1 MNNQSSITQD
11 QKQYIIYNLKRF
23 FEYYK
28 LDENIIKVNE
38 DIILLK
44 KMKEEIDNL
53 LNFIPERQRSKLVN
67 NIHQSTKHKK
77 PIKSEDLAYRHIP
90 NSKNNTN
97 QLKKQVIINKKR
109 NLTNDNIKS
118 WNTNKKIIKNKIPI
132 HSPNKNNNYRDS
144 YLKKIHHNIKSE
156 DLNENK
162 NKIPI
167 NKKIRGT
174 TPISSRNKNYL
185 NDIQKEKSVDNII
198 KKRKNNV
205 IKNKVQELKRPLTPN
220 LIIKK
225 KNVDKNSNI
234 NHITKVTKITP
245 AKKIIGN
252 TNKSNSN
259 VKNTNKYNKR
269 ESPLNKNKRNITPV
283 KKIIGNTNK
292 SNSNVKN
299 TNKYNKRESPL
310 NKNKRNFKTSNN
322 SKKKNTDNSLSKD
335 KNKNK
340 TIIKSKNEKIIIKPK
355 KNNNNN
361 NNINI
366 NIKKD
371 INSNSD
377 SDKEIKEKENKIIIP
392 PKKINAYIIPEID
405 FQNKNLQALYFSLYL
420 NYFDINKKIKIIFS
434 QPKLFKQF
442 STKNLFHELYS
453 NIEKE
458 FIEIS
463 KFLLKYDMNKISI
476 PFSPNKTAKRG
487 LTFITEEN
495 EKNLIENEQPNEIII
510 IFKVVLLFL
519 EEDIS
524 NINYNKI
531 IKYLFIDIFQK
542 YQVKNIKDLFLK
554 HIINKINLLNEKY
567 INEINNIIGDKPEL
581 LTPSEVLKYNRNVSY
596 MTFIIKDIY
605 YYLFEKTDDGI
616 YFYQL
621 RQYNRNLII
630 LDKKLER
637 LKKFL

>member
-53 LNFIPERQRSKLVN
+53 LNFIPERQRSKLLN

-185 NDIQKEKSVDNII
+185 NDIQKEKSVDIII
-198 KKRKNNV
+198 KKRKNKV
-205 IKNKVQELKRPLTPN
+205 ITNKVQELKRPLTPN

-269 ESPLNKNKRNITPV
+269 ESPLNKNKRN
-283 KKIIGNTNK
+283 
-292 SNSNVKN
+292 
-299 TNKYNKRESPL
+299 
-310 NKNKRNFKTSNN
+310 FKTSNN

-340 TIIKSKNEKIIIKPK
+340 TIINSKNEKIIIKPK

-377 SDKEIKEKENKIIIP
+377 SDKEIEEKKKQINKIPI
-392 PKKINAYIIPEID
+392 KINAYIITEID
-405 FQNKNLQALYFSLYL
+405 FSNKNLQALYFSLFL
-420 NYFDINKKIKIIFS
+420 NFFDINKKIKIIFS
-434 QPKLFKQF
+434 QPQLYKKF
-442 STKNLFHELYS
+442 STKNLFQELYS

-458 FIEIS
+458 FSKIS
-463 KFLLKYDMNKISI
+463 KLLLKYDMNKISI
-476 PFSPNKTAKRG
+476 PFSPNTTAKNG
-487 LTFITEEN
+487 LMFITEED
-495 EKNLIENEQPNEIII
+495 EKNLIQNEQPNEIII
-510 IFKVVLLFL
+510 IFKVILLLL

-524 NINYNKI
+524 NIEDNKI
-531 IKYLFIDIFQK
+531 LKTLFVDIFQK
-542 YQVKNIKDLFLK
+542 YQVKNIKELFLN
-554 HIINKINLLNEKY
+554 HIINKINLLHEKY
-567 INEINNIIGDKPEL
+567 IKEINNIIGNKPEL
-581 LTPSEVLKYNRNVSY
+581 LTPGEVLKYNRNVSY

-605 YYLFEKTDDGI
+605 YYLLEKTDDGI

-621 RQYNRNLII
+621 REYNRNLIV

>member
-53 LNFIPERQRSKLVN
+53 LNFIPERQRSKLLN
-67 NIHQSTKHKK
+67 NINQSTKHKK

-225 KNVDKNSNI
+225 KNVDKSSNI

-245 AKKIIGN
+245 A
-252 TNKSNSN
+252 
-259 VKNTNKYNKR
+259 
-269 ESPLNKNKRNITPV
+269 

-340 TIIKSKNEKIIIKPK
+340 TIINSKNEKIIIKPK

-377 SDKEIKEKENKIIIP
+377 SDKEIEDKKKQINKIPI
-392 PKKINAYIIPEID
+392 KINAYIITEID
-405 FQNKNLQALYFSLYL
+405 FSNKNLQALYFSLFL
-420 NYFDINKKIKIIFS
+420 NFFDINKKIKIIFS
-434 QPKLFKQF
+434 QPQLYKKF
-442 STKNLFHELYS
+442 STKNSFQELYS

-458 FIEIS
+458 FSKIS
-463 KFLLKYDMNKISI
+463 KLLLKYDMNKISI
-476 PFSPNKTAKRG
+476 PFSPNTTAKNG
-487 LTFITEEN
+487 LMFITEED
-495 EKNLIENEQPNEIII
+495 EKNLIQNEQPHEIII
-510 IFKVVLLFL
+510 IFKVILLLL

-524 NINYNKI
+524 NIEDNKI
-531 IKYLFIDIFQK
+531 LKTLFVDIFQK
-542 YQVKNIKDLFLK
+542 YQVKNIKELFLN
-554 HIINKINLLNEKY
+554 HIINKINLLHEKY
-567 INEINNIIGDKPEL
+567 IKEINNIIGNKPEL
-581 LTPSEVLKYNRNVSY
+581 LTPGEVLKYNRNVSY

-605 YYLFEKTDDGI
+605 YYLLEKTDDGI

-621 RQYNRNLII
+621 REYNRKLIV

>member
-1 MNNQSSITQD
+1 MNNQTTITQE
-11 QKQYIIYNLKRF
+11 QKQYIIYNIKRF

-28 LDENIIKVNE
+28 LEESIIKVNE
-38 DIILLK
+38 DNKIIK
-44 KMKEEIDNL
+44 KMKGEVDNL
-53 LNFIPERQRSKLVN
+53 LNFIQERQNSKLLN
-67 NIHQSTKHKK
+67 NYQHSTKHKRI
-77 PIKSEDLAYRHIP
+77 IKSEDISYRHIP
-90 NSKNNTN
+90 NSKKNPS
-97 QLKKQVIINKKR
+97 QIKKTITTDKKR
-109 NLTNDNIKS
+109 NLTSDNIT
-118 WNTNKKIIKNKIPI
+118 NRNINKKKPKIQTSTQ
-132 HSPNKNNNYRDS
+132 SPNKIQNYRDS
-144 YLKKIHHNIKSE
+144 YVKKINYNLNKSE
-156 DLNENK
+156 DLRGSQNK
-162 NKIPI
+162 TNPI
-167 NKKIRGT
+167 NSNLRGT
-174 TPISSRNKNYL
+174 TPINSRNKGYL
-185 NDIQKEKSVDNII
+185 NDIKQEKSVDNII
-198 KKRKNNV
+198 KKPKNFG
-205 IKNKVQELKRPLTPN
+205 IKNKVEELKRPLTPN
-220 LIIKK
+220 HIIKK
-225 KNVDKNSNI
+225 KNGNKIENI
-234 NHITKVTKITP
+234 NIIQVNKINSTI
-245 AKKIIGN
+245 KN
-252 TNKSNSN
+252 HNNKFNN
-259 VKNTNKYNKR
+259 R
-269 ESPLNKNKRNITPV
+269 ESPIIKNKRNV
-283 KKIIGNTNK
+283 KT
-292 SNSNVKN
+292 
-299 TNKYNKRESPL
+299 T
-310 NKNKRNFKTSNN
+310 NN
-322 SKKKNTDNSLSKD
+322 SKKQKNDKSLSKD
-335 KNKNK
+335 KNQ
-340 TIIKSKNEKIIIKPK
+340 IKIQNPKIIIKPK
-355 KNNNNN
+355 NNI

-392 PKKINAYIIPEID
+392 PKKINSYIIPEID

-524 NINYNKI
+524 NIKDNNI
-531 IKYLFIDIFQK
+531 IKYLFVDIFEK

-554 HIINKINLLNEKY
+554 YIINKINLLNEKY
-567 INEINNIIGDKPEL
+567 INEINNIIGDKPEI
-581 LTPSEVLKYNRNVSY
+581 LTPSEVIKYNRNVSY

-605 YYLFEKTDDGI
+605 YYLLEKTDDGI

-621 RQYNRNLII
+621 REYNRKLIV

>member
-53 LNFIPERQRSKLVN
+53 LNFIPERQRSKLLN

-245 AKKIIGN
+245 
-252 TNKSNSN
+252 
-259 VKNTNKYNKR
+259 
-269 ESPLNKNKRNITPV
+269 V

-322 SKKKNTDNSLSKD
+322 SKKKNTDNSLSKN

-377 SDKEIKEKENKIIIP
+377 SDKEIEEKKKQINKIPI
-392 PKKINAYIIPEID
+392 KINAYIITEID
-405 FQNKNLQALYFSLYL
+405 FSNKNLQALYFSLFL
-420 NYFDINKKIKIIFS
+420 NFFDINKKIKIIFS
-434 QPKLFKQF
+434 QPQLYKKF
-442 STKNLFHELYS
+442 STKNLFQELYS

-458 FIEIS
+458 FSKIS
-463 KFLLKYDMNKISI
+463 KLLLKYDMNKISI
-476 PFSPNKTAKRG
+476 PFSPNTTAKNG
-487 LTFITEEN
+487 LMFITEED
-495 EKNLIENEQPNEIII
+495 EKNLIQNEQPNEIII
-510 IFKVVLLFL
+510 IFKVILLLL

-524 NINYNKI
+524 NIEDNKI
-531 IKYLFIDIFQK
+531 LKTLFVDIFQK
-542 YQVKNIKDLFLK
+542 YQVKNIKELFLN
-554 HIINKINLLNEKY
+554 HIINKINLLHEKY
-567 INEINNIIGDKPEL
+567 IKEINNIIGNKPEL
-581 LTPSEVLKYNRNVSY
+581 LTPGEVLKYNRNVSY

-605 YYLFEKTDDGI
+605 YYLLEKTDDGI

-621 RQYNRNLII
+621 REYNRNLIV